1 VIKSFDASP
10 DDISKATVE
19 NWSLGSLQYFLAQ
32 GFTLPFDAE
41 TINKTLYAEELIRHR
56 VPPSNAVSK
65 KTRCFPPPLV
75 SLDSTRSND
84 DQFTSTGSGAKI
96 GKPLKRQ
103 STTV

>member
-1 VIKSFDASP
+1 MIKSFDASP

-75 SLDSTRSND
+75 SLDSTRSNN
-84 DQFTSTGSGAKI
+84 DQFTSTGSGQ
-96 GKPLKRQ
+96 R
-103 STTV
+103 

>member
-1 VIKSFDASP
+1 MIKSFDASP

-65 KTRCFPPPLV
+65 KTRCFSPPLV
-75 SLDSTRSND
+75 SLDSTRSNN
-84 DQFTSTGSGAKI
+84 DQFTSTGSGQ
-96 GKPLKRQ
+96 R
-103 STTV
+103 